1 MTIFVG
7 THVNKVDRKGRV
19 SVPADF
25 RALLGEPAN
34 FFAFP
39 SFVHRGIECRT
50 GSFMESLSETV
61 HGLDL
66 FSDEQD
72 NLSDLIFA
80 SSHTLG
86 TDGDGRIVLPE
97 PLRTHAGIKEKS
109 AFVGKGKTFQIWEP
123 LQHDQFQIQARERA
137 RADRLALRQRPQGS
151 GPTPDAMENGT

>member
-25 RALLGEPAN
+25 RVLLGELSN
-34 FFAFP
+34 FYAFP

-50 GSFMESLSETV
+50 ASFMESLSEKV

-66 FSDEQD
+66 FSDQQD
-72 NLSDLIFA
+72 NLADLIFA
-80 SSHTLG
+80 SSHTLVV
-86 TDGDGRIVLPE
+86 DGDGRIVLPE
-97 PLRTHAGIKEKS
+97 RLRTHAGIDEQS

-123 LQHDQFQIQARERA
+123 LDHDQFQKQARERA
-137 RADRLALRQRPQGS
+137 PADRLALRQRPRGS
-151 GPTPDAMENGT
+151 GSDPDAMENGT

>member
-1 MTIFVG
+1 MNIFVG

-25 RALLGEPAN
+25 RVLLGKPAK

-39 SFVHRGIECRT
+39 SFVNHGIECLT
-50 GSFMESLSETV
+50 GSIMESLSETV

-72 NLSDLIFA
+72 NLADLIFA
-80 SSHTLG
+80 SSHTLSI
-86 TDGDGRIVLPE
+86 DGDGRVVLPE
-97 PLRTHAGIKEKS
+97 SLRIHAGIEGQS

-123 LQHDQFQIQARERA
+123 LDHDQFQTQARERA

-151 GPTPDAMENGT
+151 GPTPDTMENGT

>member
-1 MTIFVG
+1 
-7 THVNKVDRKGRV
+7 
-19 SVPADF
+19 
-25 RALLGEPAN
+25 
-34 FFAFP
+34 
-39 SFVHRGIECRT
+39 
-50 GSFMESLSETV
+50 MESLSETV

-123 LQHDQFQIQARERA
+123 LQHDQFQTQARERA

-151 GPTPDAMENGT
+151 GSTPDAMENGT